1 MSSESGWNISN
12 GTEDGRQKR
21 FKKKRKRRSDLTED
35 EDEDTEDSEEAVF
48 PIIIGAV
55 CAGVVVFLCL
65 ISGPG
70 FLCTSVCGF
79 DNLLTCISQS
89 SFV

>member
-1 MSSESGWNISN
+1 MSSESRWNISN

-21 FKKKRKRRSDLTED
+21 FKKKRKRTSDLTED
-35 EDEDTEDSEEAVF
+35 EDKDTEDSEEAVF

-65 ISGPG
+65 ISGLG
-70 FLCTSVCGF
+70 FLCTWYVVLITF
-79 DNLLTCISQS
+79 
-89 SFV
+89 